1 MSKRIVLA
9 AAVLVVAASG
19 CGGGAVRPD
28 ILLVTIDTLRADR
41 LGCYGDPAARTPV
54 LDGLAARGARFTQ
67 ASTVAPITLPSH
79 ASILTGRYPAAHGV
93 RNNGTFSLPESEET
107 LAEVFRREGWRTGGF
122 VGAYVLSRP
131 FRLDQGFET
140 FDDRFDGPGAIEPP
154 AGAAAR
160 GARPSERRAAAVT
173 DAALAWLRGLGR
185 SEPAFTWV
193 HYFDPHADYAPPEP
207 FLSDFPDRYRGEIA
221 YTDMQIG
228 RLLRGLD
235 EGGRLDRTLIVVA
248 ADHGEAFGEHGE
260 TQHGLFV
267 YEPTVRV
274 PVLVAWE
281 GKIPARA
288 VFEDEV
294 SLVDVAP
301 TVASLAGV
309 GFSNALHGRD
319 LSPLLLGGGKAPEA
333 GNGVL
338 VENLLPRLEFGWSE
352 LYALRRGGWK
362 LIDAP
367 RPELYDL
374 RGDEG
379 ETRDLASDRPEEMEA
394 GRGLVRDWV
403 GRLARDA
410 SDGSPGPADADV
422 VDRLQSLGYVGA
434 VAPPDLEDVDRDS
447 LPDPKDRV
455 REFLDTKRATGLLA
469 AGRYDEAIALM
480 EKILAADPG
489 NLWMRLEMGR
499 AWQFAGN
506 TSRSDAVFE
515 EVLKRYPEHCEAP
528 YRLGENALVARNDR
542 VLAERRFRQALACD
556 PRRVDALERLS
567 ALTLAAGNEAEAR
580 SLLERAVALAP
591 SNAALRVRLGELL
604 DDAGA
609 IEDAATH
616 FRAAIDL
623 DPTAPGAATGLGT
636 VALKRRAYD
645 EASKWFER
653 AVAADPEDAV
663 AWANLGILALN
674 RGDRRGAVPHLERA
688 LELDPTLENAR
699 LALEKAR

>member
-1 MSKRIVLA
+1 VSTRIVLA
-9 AAVLVVAASG
+9 AVVSLVAASG
-19 CGGGAVRPD
+19 CGSGGNRPD
-28 ILLVTIDTLRADR
+28 VLLVTIDTLRADR
-41 LGCYGDPAARTPV
+41 LGCYGDPAARTPA
-54 LDGLAARGARFTQ
+54 LDNLAARGARFTQ

-93 RNNGTFSLPESEET
+93 RNNGTFSLPDAEET

-122 VGAYVLSRP
+122 VGAYVLSRA
-131 FRLDQGFET
+131 FGLDQGFET
-140 FDDRFDGPGAIEPP
+140 FDDRFDGPGAVEPP
-154 AGAAAR
+154 AGAVAR
-160 GARPSERRAAAVT
+160 GARPSERRATAVT

-193 HYFDPHADYAPPEP
+193 HYFDPHADYAAPEP

-221 YTDMQIG
+221 YTDAQIA

-235 EGGRLDRTLIVVA
+235 EAGRLERTLIVVV

-274 PVLVAWE
+274 PFLVAWE
-281 GKIPARA
+281 EKVPARA
-288 VFEDEV
+288 VFDDEV
-294 SLVDVAP
+294 SLVDLAP

-309 GFSNALHGRD
+309 EFSIALQGRD
-319 LSPLLLGGGKAPEA
+319 LSPLLLGGEAPEA

-352 LYALRRGGWK
+352 MYALRRGGWK

-374 RGDEG
+374 REDDG
-379 ETRDLASDRPEEMEA
+379 ETRDLASGRPDEVDA
-394 GRGLVRDWV
+394 GRRIVRDWV
-403 GRLARDA
+403 ERLERDA
-410 SDGSPGPADADV
+410 SEASSGPADADV

-434 VAPPDLEDVDRDS
+434 VAPPGLEDADRDS

-480 EKILAADPG
+480 EKILVADPG

-515 EVLKRYPEHCEAP
+515 EVLKRYPDHCEAP
-528 YRLGENALVARNDR
+528 YRLGENALVARKDR
-542 VLAERRFRQALACD
+542 VEAERWFRQALACD
-556 PRRVDALERLS
+556 PKRVDALERLS
-567 ALTLAAGNEAEAR
+567 ALTLAAGKEPEAR

-591 SNAALRVRLGELL
+591 SDAALRVRLGDLL

-609 IEDAATH
+609 IEDAATQ

-623 DPTAPGAATGLGT
+623 DPTAAGAATGLGT
-636 VALKRRAYD
+636 FALKRKAYD
-645 EASKWFER
+645 EATEWFER
-653 AVAADPEDAV
+653 AVASDPQDAV
-663 AWANLGILALN
+663 AWANLGILAFN
-674 RGDRRGAVPHLERA
+674 RGDRRGAVTHLERA
-688 LELDPTLENAR
+688 LELDPSLENAR